1 MKIFRIK
8 TMNSISEL
16 GTNYLSENGCEVGR
30 DVENPHALLIRSSDI
45 HDMHFG
51 SELLCIGRAG
61 SGTNNI
67 PVGKCT
73 DLGIAVFNAPGAN
86 AEAVKELTL
95 CSLVMSS
102 RDVLGSIDWTRSI
115 SDCGEKIPE
124 MVEKGKSSFIGPEL
138 YGKTLGVIGLGACG
152 ALIANAARDLG
163 MVVYGYD
170 PFISIHSAWRLE
182 RDVRYSESLSQI
194 LKTSDY
200 ISLNVPYT
208 RKTHHM
214 IDREAIKQM
223 KNGVRIIN
231 ESRAEVVDD
240 DAMIEALDCG
250 KVFKYITDFPN
261 EKILSAPNVI
271 AMPHIGASTPESEEK
286 CALMAARSV
295 YEYLKNGNIK
305 NSVNFP
311 DAFLDREG
319 ECRLCIF
326 HKNVPNMINSFL
338 DYISERNINVENLIN
353 KASGNEA
360 YTIIDLGCRIDDEV
374 IKNIALDE
382 NVIRI
387 RSL

>member
-1 MKIFRIK
+1 MYRVK
-8 TMNSISEL
+8 TMNSIAEL
-16 GTNYLSENGCEVGR
+16 GTNYLVENGCVVGE
-30 DVENPHALLIRSSDI
+30 DVENPHALLIRSADI
-45 HDMHFG
+45 HKLDFG
-51 SELLCIGRAG
+51 EDLLCIGRAG

-67 PVGKCT
+67 PVERCT
-73 DLGIAVFNAPGAN
+73 ENGIAVFNAPGAN
-86 AEAVKELTL
+86 AEAVKELTI

-115 SDCGEKIPE
+115 AGCGDKIPE
-124 MVEKGKSSFIGPEL
+124 MVEKSKSSFTGPEL
-138 YGKTLGVIGLGACG
+138 FGKTLGVIGLGATG
-152 ALIANAARDLG
+152 ALVANAARDLG

-170 PFISIHSAWRLE
+170 PFISVHSAWRLE
-182 RDVRYSESLSQI
+182 REVKYSESLSQV
-194 LKTSDY
+194 LKVSDY

-208 RKTHHM
+208 KKTHHM
-214 IDREAIKQM
+214 IDREALKQM
-223 KNGVRIIN
+223 KDGVRIIN

-250 KVFKYITDFPN
+250 KVFKYVTDFPN

-286 CALMAARSV
+286 CALMAARSI
-295 YEYLKNGNIK
+295 YEYLVNGNIK

-319 ECRLCIF
+319 KCRLCIF

-338 DYISERNINVENLIN
+338 NYVSERNINVENLIN
-353 KASGNEA
+353 KAMGSDA
-360 YTIIDLGCRIDDEV
+360 YTIMDLGCHIGDDV
-374 IKNIALDE
+374 VWNIAQDK

-387 RSL
+387 RKL